1 MKLGTSFAKLE
12 EMKVMA
18 QGHPER
24 MAKYNVA
31 KRQYDDVVAEFFNEE
46 DGVSF
51 YSAPRESYVLELEE
65 RAKHGTERDK
75 ARAIIIRDRYDSHRA
90 EKTRHIEIR
99 TTQQELLAS
108 LDSGEKLTQADVDS
122 AYRLAK
128 LNPSADNR
136 VLYARV
142 KREFENP
149 TERKPAAPAIEKVT
163 REQVEAAADKARTS
177 YRTEDRVAYAVLKR
191 QYENQE

>member
-24 MAKYNVA
+24 IAKYNVA

-46 DGVSF
+46 DGVQFISHPNERDVEAF
-51 YSAPRESYVLELEE
+51 EE

-75 ARAIIIRDRYDSHRA
+75 ARAAVIRDRYDSHQA
-90 EKTRHIEIR
+90 EKNRHIDIR
-99 TTQQELLAS
+99 TTQRELLS
-108 LDSGEKLTQADVDS
+108 ILNSGENLTKADVDS
-122 AYRLAK
+122 AYRLART
-128 LNPSADNR
+128 NPSADNR

-149 TERKPAAPAIEKVT
+149 TEKQPTAPVQEKVT
-163 REQVEAAADKARTS
+163 REMVEAAADKARSTGS
-177 YRTEDRVAYAVLKR
+177 TRDNAAYAILKR
-191 QYENQE
+191 QYESQE

>member
-24 MAKYNVA
+24 IAKYNVA

-46 DGVSF
+46 DGVQFKSQPNERDVEAF
-51 YSAPRESYVLELEE
+51 EE

-75 ARAIIIRDRYDSHRA
+75 ARAVIIRDRYDSHRA
-90 EKTRHIEIR
+90 EKNRHVDIR
-99 TTQQELLAS
+99 MSQRDLLS
-108 LDSGEKLTQADVDS
+108 RLTGGEKLTQDDVNA
-122 AYRLAK
+122 AYRLAR
-128 LNPSADNR
+128 LNPSEDNR

-149 TERKPAAPAIEKVT
+149 TEKQPTAPVQEKVT
-163 REQVEAAADKARTS
+163 REMVEAAADKARTS

-191 QYENQE
+191 QYESQE